1 MCHLCFSLEDQSR
14 LEVMKTRLHRNGHAA
29 SSSELRW
36 DESFHRRDQFGLRA
50 RLVGVRQKAR
60 EQAETSI
67 PCIRG
72 RCWCGPLVRRGL
84 PRLLLPCAQM
94 YHVRT
99 CERSVAVHHREPG
112 NSDPAKM
119 LALCLACHAKVK
131 GGRVGES
138 LCDWS
143 VWSVV

>member
-60 EQAETSI
+60 EQAKSRQKRAYPVYEVDA
-67 PCIRG
+67 G
-72 RCWCGPLVRRGL
+72 VVR
-84 PRLLLPCAQM
+84 
-94 YHVRT
+94 
-99 CERSVAVHHREPG
+99 
-112 NSDPAKM
+112 
-119 LALCLACHAKVK
+119 
-131 GGRVGES
+131 
-138 LCDWS
+138 
-143 VWSVV
+143 